1 MTSITLDNFDDYLGT
16 LLQERAKLNGRSI
29 EAEAKKILAD
39 ALTEPDQPPF
49 NLALAIKQRFSQFED
64 FELPTIPREPLR
76 EPPKFLDSHD
86 CT

>member
-1 MTSITLDNFDDYLGT
+1 MTSITIDNFDDDLGT

-29 EAEAKKILAD
+29 EAEAKQILSD
-39 ALTEPDQPPF
+39 ALTQPDQPPL
-49 NLALAIKQRFSQFED
+49 NLALAIKQRFSQFDD

-76 EPPKFLDSHD
+76 EPPDFLDLHD